1 MSFNFAWIL
10 CFLLIPLVLCV
21 LELRG
26 RGLAVALPFDH
37 TSQPEHPVLNY
48 LLKLCSLLP
57 HLLLALAIILAAE
70 PRRIVNRSVEQEVTN
85 ILFLL
90 DESGS
95 MTEAMGKKPKYTVAM
110 ESIEKFISYRK
121 GDSFGLMVFGG
132 DAFPWIP
139 VTRDMS
145 AIRCASQFL
154 SPSVMPSNM
163 QGTNFIPALDLA
175 RETLKKQKEGDR
187 LVIMMTDGFSADI
200 YGEPGRQLA
209 ARLQAE
215 RIKVYA
221 VLALNGQTEPNF
233 ERLVKS
239 TGGEMYFAN
248 DPKTVEEVMK
258 KIDAMNPTRLKPSG
272 LIMEDFFKP
281 LALCGV
287 AVLLL
292 YVLSLMKLRYTPW

>member
-1 MSFNFAWIL
+1 MSFSYVWML
-10 CFLLIPLVLCV
+10 CFLLVPLALCM
-21 LELRG
+21 LEIRRRG
-26 RGLAVALPFDH
+26 FAVALPFDH
-37 TSQPEHPVLNY
+37 TSQPEHPVLSY
-48 LLKLCSLLP
+48 LLKLTSLLP
-57 HLLLALAIILAAE
+57 PLLLALAVILAAG
-70 PRRIVNRSVEQEVTN
+70 PRRVVSRSVEQEVTN

-95 MTEAMGKKPKYTVAM
+95 MNEAMGKKPKYAVAM

-121 GDSFGLMVFGG
+121 GDSFGLMVFAG

-154 SPSVMPSNM
+154 NPSIMPSNM
-163 QGTNFIPALDLA
+163 QGTSFVPALDLA

-187 LVIMMTDGFSADI
+187 LVIMMTDGFSSDI

-209 ARLQAE
+209 ARLQME

-221 VLALNGQTEPNF
+221 VLALDGKPEPNF
-233 ERLVKS
+233 ERLVKA

-258 KIDAMNPTRLKPSG
+258 KIDAMNPTRLKPAG
-272 LIMEDFFKP
+272 LVMEDFFKP
-281 LALCGV
+281 LALCGA

-292 YVLSLMKLRYTPW
+292 YTFSLMKLRYTPW